1 MTGMVNPI
9 EITETAMKNARK
21 GTTTVGLVCADGV
34 ILAADKKAT
43 AGYIENRYETKVF
56 QINKKTAITTAGSV
70 GDLQYLTRLL
80 RAEASLQETRGGEM
94 TTKSLGTLLS
104 NILQG
109 SKFYP
114 YLVMILVAGY
124 DEEPAL
130 YSIDPIGGMVTGE
143 SVFATGSGGPI
154 ALGVLDSLFK
164 DGMGV
169 SEGVNV
175 AVRALKAARERDMYT
190 GGVSFNIITITKDGM
205 KEFAP
210 DEVKKLIEK
219 N

>member
-1 MTGMVNPI
+1 MNSL
-9 EITETAMKNARK
+9 EITETAMKTARK
-21 GTTTVGLVCADGV
+21 GTTTVGLVCSDGV
-34 ILAADKKAT
+34 LLAADKKAT
-43 AGYIENRYETKVF
+43 SSYIENRYETKVF

-80 RAEASLQETRGGEM
+80 RAEASLQETRGSEM

-143 SVFATGSGGPI
+143 KVFVTGSGGPI

-164 DGMGV
+164 EGMTV
-169 SEGVNV
+169 SEAANV
-175 AVRALKAARERDMYT
+175 AVKALKAARERDLYT
-190 GGVSFNIITITKDGM
+190 GGVGFNIITITKDGLR
-205 KEFAP
+205 ESSQE
-210 DEVKKLIEK
+210 EVKKLIEK

>member
-1 MTGMVNPI
+1 
-9 EITETAMKNARK
+9 MKSARK
-21 GTTTVGLVCADGV
+21 GTTTVGLVCSDGV

-56 QINKKTAITTAGSV
+56 PISDRIAITTAGSV

-80 RAEASLQETRGGEM
+80 RAESSLQESRGSKM

-109 SKFYP
+109 NKFYP
-114 YLVMILVAGY
+114 YMVMILVAGY
-124 DEEPAL
+124 DDAPAL
-130 YSIDPIGGMVTGE
+130 YSVDPLGGMVTGE
-143 SVFATGSGGPI
+143 KVFSTGSGGPI
-154 ALGVLDSLFK
+154 ALGVLDSLYK
-164 DGMGV
+164 EGMGV
-169 SEGVNV
+169 AEAVNV

-190 GGVSFNIITITKDGM
+190 GGVSFNIITITKDGL
-205 KEFAP
+205 KEYAE
-210 DEVKKLIEK
+210 DEVKRLIEK